1 LLRQLMPDE
10 PEVLGL
16 LALMLLHDA
25 RREARVGPEG
35 ELILLDDQDRSLWD
49 ATRIA
54 EGRVLVER
62 ALGMGRPGP
71 YQLQAAIAALHDEAA
86 TASDTD
92 WAQIAA
98 LYAALARLD
107 PSPVVQ
113 LNFAVA
119 VAMADR
125 PEVGL
130 AMMDGIAA
138 DGTLDTYPYLHAA
151 RADMLRRLERW
162 TEAAAAYDRALELTS
177 NGAERSFLQGR
188 RRAVV
193 AHATERGLP

>member
-1 LLRQLMPDE
+1 M
-10 PEVLGL
+10 
-16 LALMLLHDA
+16 
-25 RREARVGPEG
+25 
-35 ELILLDDQDRSLWD
+35 
-49 ATRIA
+49 
-54 EGRVLVER
+54 
-62 ALGMGRPGP
+62 
-71 YQLQAAIAALHDEAA
+71 
-86 TASDTD
+86 
-92 WAQIAA
+92 
-98 LYAALARLD
+98 D

-138 DGTLDTYPYLHAA
+138 DRTLDTYPYLHAA

-177 NGAERSFLQGR
+177 NGAERTFLEAR
-188 RRAVV
+188 RRDVV
-193 AHATERGLP
+193 ANTERRLP

>member
-1 LLRQLMPDE
+1 M
-10 PEVLGL
+10 
-16 LALMLLHDA
+16 
-25 RREARVGPEG
+25 
-35 ELILLDDQDRSLWD
+35 
-49 ATRIA
+49 
-54 EGRVLVER
+54 
-62 ALGMGRPGP
+62 
-71 YQLQAAIAALHDEAA
+71 
-86 TASDTD
+86 
-92 WAQIAA
+92 
-98 LYAALARLD
+98 D

-130 AMMDGIAA
+130 AMMDGILA

-177 NGAERSFLQGR
+177 NGAERAFLESRRQAAIASAGR
-188 RRAVV
+188 RR
-193 AHATERGLP
+193 LP